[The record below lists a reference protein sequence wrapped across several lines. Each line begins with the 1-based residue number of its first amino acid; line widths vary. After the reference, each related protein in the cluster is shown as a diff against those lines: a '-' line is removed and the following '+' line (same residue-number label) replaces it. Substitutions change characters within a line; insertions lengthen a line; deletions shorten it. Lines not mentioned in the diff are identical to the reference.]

1 MAWIGT
7 SRSASAIL
15 NQVMPNLPVFCNSS
29 QLCWTKTKQVTYLYQ
44 ICKLIYVMTSI
55 SQLLLSRANIKV
67 RNQLLSLISPVGKTV
82 EENAE

>member
-1 MAWIGT
+1 
-7 SRSASAIL
+7 
-15 NQVMPNLPVFCNSS
+15 
-29 QLCWTKTKQVTYLYQ
+29 
-44 ICKLIYVMTSI
+44 MTSI